1 MQITIPRTTK
11 KETTHFPHSLKN
23 TLSSNNE
30 YSISR
35 NNEYSISRNNEYS
48 ISRNNLKYTSL
59 SSNKQPT
66 HRSTCYLNKVGNP
79 VKRYTLTPPTHALPS
94 VYPIFFETLHINS
107 SIGRTPEGLSK
118 FYMSN
123 NQRALRPF
131 QMYPPNSN

>member
-23 TLSSNNE
+23 TLSSNNA
-30 YSISR
+30 YSISS
-35 NNEYSISRNNEYS
+35 NNEYSISSNNAYS
-48 ISRNNLKYTSL
+48 ISSNNLKYTSL